1 MVLLSDLKSIR
12 SKGSLAPLHLV
23 LYAQTCIGVVL
34 GSWFVGVKN
43 LMPWNSQWLM
53 PTPNRLDHAVA
64 QLNWEFF
71 RNAPIFQ
78 WPPVLIPSLG
88 EGWGTVY
95 VPFSSGSLFGI
106 VLKYFDVVLPQDFQF
121 LGIWVLFSFAML
133 GYWSVRL
140 VSRVTSRPG
149 LLWLGSSL
157 LMASPTIFYRI
168 GVLGHFELSAHW
180 LIFAAIWLYL
190 TEGFS
195 GRRWALLCTV
205 TLIVNVYLFAIVFG
219 VFLASVIRHLVF
231 GSERRRIIQWAVV
244 MVGLTFVN
252 FAVFGFLEYRENAQ
266 GLGFFRSNA
275 LSLLYPNFALG
286 GSISGS
292 FSRFFDMTGVF
303 TNRPFIAF
311 EREGFNY
318 LGSGVIIGLVIA
330 VALLAVNFRRIPW
343 SKLSSFV
350 PLFVLSVFFYLNSIS
365 NKVAVGRREI
375 VDVPLPSFLLE
386 VRQIFR
392 TAERF
397 VWLLSYSLVLLVV
410 ASVVYWVR
418 SIRIATA
425 ILGVLLAIQI
435 VDSSAGIAESRRAL
449 HQQSS
454 VEQLSEESWER
465 VVVGRSEIVFVPTFD
480 FISDSD
486 GPEVESWLENSR
498 FFPLLKLAA
507 RKDLATNFS
516 VTGRPVTGLVEAE
529 NMRLDRELE
538 SGKLHKTSIF
548 VFAIRESWDEMRT
561 RLGDKARF
569 EILDGYFIMYSKP

>member
-1 MVLLSDLKSIR
+1 VVLNSDLKSIR

-219 VFLASVIRHLVF
+219 VFLASVISHLVF

-350 PLFVLSVFFYLNSIS
+350 PLLVLSVFFYLNSIS
-365 NKVAVGRREI
+365 NQVAVGRREI
-375 VDVPLPSFLLE
+375 VDIPLPSFLLE

-465 VVVGRSEIVFVPTFD
+465 VVAGRSEIVFVPTFD

-548 VFAIRESWDEMRT
+548 VFAMRESWNEMRT
-561 RLGDKARF
+561 RLGDKAHF

>member
-12 SKGSLAPLHLV
+12 SKGSLAPLQLV

-121 LGIWVLFSFAML
+121 LGIWLLFSFAML

-140 VSRVTSRPG
+140 VGLITSRPG

-219 VFLASVIRHLVF
+219 VFLASVIRHLVL
-231 GSERRRIIQWAVV
+231 GTERRRIIRWAVA

-252 FAVFGFLEYRENAQ
+252 FAVFGFLEYRENAR
-266 GLGFFRSNA
+266 GLGFFRSNV

-292 FSRFFDMTGVF
+292 YSRFFDRTGIF

-330 VALLAVNFRRIPW
+330 AALLAVNFRRIPW
-343 SKLSSFV
+343 PKLSSFV
-350 PLFVLSVFFYLNSIS
+350 PLLVLSVLFYLNSIS
-365 NKVAVGRREI
+365 NKVAVGRRE
-375 VDVPLPSFLLE
+375 VVEVPLPSFLLE

-410 ASVVYWVR
+410 ASVVYWVK
-418 SIRIATA
+418 STRIATA
-425 ILGVLLAIQI
+425 ILGFLLAIQI
-435 VDSSAGIAESRRAL
+435 VDSSAGIAESRRML

-454 VEQLSEESWER
+454 VIELSENSWNE
-465 VVVGRSEIVFVPTFD
+465 VLNGRSRISFVPTFD
-480 FISDSD
+480 FISDSA
-486 GPEVESWLENSR
+486 GPEVDLWLENSK

-507 RKDLATNFS
+507 RKNLATNFS
-516 VTGRPVTGLVEAE
+516 VTGRPVELLVERENQKLEDVLRTGGLDKSTVYILVNKERWMMLKYAFAE
-529 NMRLDRELE
+529 RA
-538 SGKLHKTSIF
+538 T
-548 VFAIRESWDEMRT
+548 
-561 RLGDKARF
+561 F
-569 EILDGYFIMYSKP
+569 EVIDSYYVMYASR